1 MRRNPGTGQA
11 SREPEIE
18 KIILAFQGRGI
29 QGLTIEELQAE
40 GRSIFPGPSH
50 QGPFQ
55 NPSEAAVLLHGF
67 HVDRNDL
74 SRFRIAPDEFGN
86 PGIAVDNGQQGRGFA
101 LYRKIE
107 LPRDVIQTGNLI
119 RAGLVLCHEKRDFE
133 ESVEKAIQN
142 LSFLR
147 SFENVVVEVRY
158 EQPLPG
164 SYVRLQ
170 VLHDAPFGFKVNFSL
185 CPARGRRCDHGY
197 KISERRDF
205 IMPVPFLTTNRSR

>member
-1 MRRNPGTGQA
+1 MDQLERDLR
-11 SREPEIE
+11 
-18 KIILAFQGRGI
+18 
-29 QGLTIEELQAE
+29 
-40 GRSIFPGPSH
+40 
-50 QGPFQ
+50 
-55 NPSEAAVLLHGF
+55 AALDDH
-67 HVDRNDL
+67 RL
-74 SRFRIAPDEFGN
+74 SVALRPD
-86 PGIAVDNGQQGRGFA
+86 A
-101 LYRKIE
+101 
-107 LPRDVIQTGNLI
+107 GNLI

-185 CPARGRRCDHGY
+185 GPARGRRCDHGY
-197 KISERRDF
+197 KDKRKKRFHHARTFLINNQISGNQTRARRRRPDAAEKSGRNSLRAPSTCGEKE
-205 IMPVPFLTTNRSR
+205 IILSRQ